1 MVVSLLVAVSGSASG
16 QDWNFTHDASGNTT
30 ARSAAA
36 SSLPQIVGHPQ
47 PQIVALGDAAAFSV
61 VLADAA
67 GATYQWRFNSADI
80 GGATGDSLVIPS
92 VAAGN
97 AGIYSVVVTNGSGS
111 VTSADAAL
119 FLDSDIDGLPD
130 SWEQANFGNLFHA
143 PGVDDDHDGV
153 SNLDEFRDGT
163 NPNSNASLRPR
174 LTITTDAG
182 GAVIVSPVKIGYT
195 LGEVVTLTAT
205 PFAPNIFRGWAGD
218 LNTLTNPTTITMS
231 ANRRVH
237 ARFFSPQVPDG
248 IISWWKAEN
257 NPLDTIGVNHGALIN
272 GASFT
277 AGKVGQAFSLNGTNQ
292 SVEIPDSPSL
302 HPASITLEAWIK
314 SNGGSG
320 FRTIFHKPLGT
331 GTGDSF
337 KLNLNNGANLIAG
350 IGDQDGLVNILA
362 TPYPSTPGE
371 WHHVAFTFDDLTKIQ
386 TLYLDGVLVT
396 AKFVNRAIGYDS
408 QPILLGRETENGT
421 PSNFFLGAIDE
432 ATIYQRALTAEE
444 IFLIYRAD
452 TASKPTADPI
462 FTSPARLPDG
472 IVATSYN
479 YPVTAAL
486 GMDPRSF
493 SLASGAL
500 PPGLTLS
507 PGGMI
512 SGTPTAGGSY
522 AFLLR
527 VTDATGRKRE
537 QTFNL
542 KVLMPAAPAGL
553 VAWWRAESNAQ
564 DSAGTNHGTLRN
576 GATFAP
582 GQAGQGFLFD
592 GVDDYMDA
600 PDAPALRPASV
611 TMETWISFPTAP
623 TGTQVIMSKPR
634 ANSPL
639 DSYVMWWSSNF
650 LQCRFGSAAAATPAL
665 MAPLSPVVGQ
675 WYHVACSF
683 DDTTKQLSL
692 YLDGAL
698 VANSY
703 ANISIFYDAAS
714 FVLGCD
720 LDNGAPQLFFNG
732 RIDEAAVY
740 NRALSAAE
748 VRGLFE
754 AGAVGKSLTGPFSI
768 NLGDFAINQPIT
780 TSLLYPAGVA
790 PVSFSLLA
798 GEPPPGISLLTSGA
812 FSGTSPTSGVF
823 SFTARATGAN
833 STFIDLIPSVRI
845 FRPADRP
852 AGLISWYRAEN
863 NLQDSVGTNHGTNF
877 GATTYRAGK
886 AGSAFNLNG
895 SSGVIIA
902 DTPSLRPASITY
914 EGWVNF
920 ASTQASV
927 IANKLAGTF
936 NESWFIYSQNNLLV
950 GGYATSSTDAKAISA
965 PFTPL
970 LGRWYHVAY
979 SYDAGTLQQRLY
991 LDGVRV
997 AIGAVSAPIFY
1008 DSGPT
1013 LLGYYIA
1020 NGSPSFFHQG
1030 GIDEAAIYN
1039 RALADSEIAAIYA
1052 ASVAGK
1058 ALPGF
1063 GDFEDLDGD
1072 QLVNLLEQGINTNP
1086 AMVNAGPSPATMTDA
1101 SGGVHAVISLVR
1113 DPRKTDVTITV
1124 ESSGDLLSWVSIATS
1139 TAGQPFT
1146 GIATIVGEVAGPAP
1160 RTVTIIDPYYGS
1172 VGFLR
1177 VRVSR

>member
-1 MVVSLLVAVSGSASG
+1 
-16 QDWNFTHDASGNTT
+16 
-30 ARSAAA
+30 
-36 SSLPQIVGHPQ
+36 
-47 PQIVALGDAAAFSV
+47 
-61 VLADAA
+61 
-67 GATYQWRFNSADI
+67 
-80 GGATGDSLVIPS
+80 
-92 VAAGN
+92 
-97 AGIYSVVVTNGSGS
+97 
-111 VTSADAAL
+111 
-119 FLDSDIDGLPD
+119 
-130 SWEQANFGNLFHA
+130 
-143 PGVDDDHDGV
+143 
-153 SNLDEFRDGT
+153 
-163 NPNSNASLRPR
+163 
-174 LTITTDAG
+174 
-182 GAVIVSPVKIGYT
+182 
-195 LGEVVTLTAT
+195 
-205 PFAPNIFRGWAGD
+205 
-218 LNTLTNPTTITMS
+218 
-231 ANRRVH
+231 
-237 ARFFSPQVPDG
+237 
-248 IISWWKAEN
+248 
-257 NPLDTIGVNHGALIN
+257 
-272 GASFT
+272 
-277 AGKVGQAFSLNGTNQ
+277 
-292 SVEIPDSPSL
+292 
-302 HPASITLEAWIK
+302 LEAWIK

-320 FRTIFHKPLGT
+320 FRTVFHKPLGT

-386 TLYLDGVLVT
+386 TLYLDGVLVA
-396 AKFVNRAIGYDS
+396 AKIVNRAIGYDS

-432 ATIYQRALTAEE
+432 ATIYQRALTADE

-486 GMDPRSF
+486 GTDPRSF

-522 AFLLR
+522 AFLLL
-527 VTDATGRKRE
+527 VTDATGLKRA

-611 TMETWISFPTAP
+611 TMETWISFTTAP
-623 TGTQVIMSKPR
+623 TGLQTIMAKPR
-634 ANSPL
+634 TNTNL
-639 DSYVMWWSSNF
+639 DSCVMWWSNGF
-650 LQCRFGSAAAATPAL
+650 LQCQFSSATATTLTVPF
-665 MAPLSPVVGQ
+665 SPGVGR

-683 DDTTKQLSL
+683 DDTTKLLSL

-698 VANSY
+698 VANGY
-703 ANISIFYDAAS
+703 ANSSILYDAS
-714 FVLGCD
+714 PFVLGCD
-720 LDNGAPQLFFNG
+720 IDNNAPQSFFNG

-740 NRALSAAE
+740 NRALSEAE

-768 NLGDFAINQPIT
+768 DLGDFAINQPIT

-798 GEPPPGISLLTSGA
+798 GGPPPGISLLTSGA

-833 STFIDLIPSVRI
+833 SAFIDLIPSVRI

-863 NLQDSVGTNHGTNF
+863 NLQDSVGTNHGAIY
-877 GATTYRAGK
+877 GATGYRIGK
-886 AGSAFNLNG
+886 VGTAFSLPGN
-895 SSGVIIA
+895 SGITIA
-902 DTPSLRPASITY
+902 DAPSLRPASITF

-920 ASTQASV
+920 TANQPGV
-927 IANKLAGTF
+927 IAGKLLGAGGG
-936 NESWFIYSQNNLLV
+936 NLSWQIYYNGFGQLLCGYGTGPGAFQGINAFI
-950 GGYATSSTDAKAISA
+950 
-965 PFTPL
+965 TPQ

-979 SYDAGTLQQRLY
+979 SYDAGTLQQRIY

-997 AIGAVSAPIFY
+997 AITGVTAPIFY

-1013 LLGYYIA
+1013 LLGYYIS
-1020 NGSPSFFHQG
+1020 NSTPGFFFQG
-1030 GIDEAAIYN
+1030 AIDEAAIYN

-1063 GDFEDLDGD
+1063 GDLEDLDGD
-1072 QLVNLLEQGINTNP
+1072 QLANLLEQGINTNP
-1086 AMVNAGPSPATMTDA
+1086 AVVNAGPSPATMTDA

-1113 DPRKTDVTITV
+1113 DPRKTDMTITV
-1124 ESSGDLLSWVSIATS
+1124 ESSGDLLNWVPIATS

-1146 GIATIVGEVAGPAP
+1146 GIATILGEVAGSAP